1 MYEKRVGRAYMREM
15 AIAMVV
21 YMALLCATII
31 YARGMDLGIVRTLL
45 LASPMIG
52 VILLV
57 WALARHMLRVD
68 EFVRKFSLENMAL
81 AAGLTAGLTFT
92 YGFLETAGF
101 PRLSMFV
108 VLPLL
113 FILYGVIACARAVAN
128 RE

>member
-21 YMALLCATII
+21 YMVLLCATII

>member
-1 MYEKRVGRAYMREM
+1 MYEKRVGRAHQRDM

-21 YMALLCATII
+21 YLALLFSTIL
-31 YARGMDLGIVRTLL
+31 YARGMDAGILRTLL
-45 LASPMIG
+45 LVSPIIG

-57 WALARHMLRVD
+57 WALARHMRRVD
-68 EFVRKFSLENMAL
+68 EFVRQFALENMAL

-101 PRLSMFV
+101 PRLSMFI
-108 VLPLL
+108 VLPLM
-113 FILYGVIACARAVAN
+113 FMLYGVIACARVVAN

>member
-1 MYEKRVGRAYMREM
+1 MYEKRVGRAYQRDM

-21 YMALLCATII
+21 YLVLLFGTIL
-31 YARGMDLGIVRTLL
+31 YARGMADGILRTLL
-45 LASPMIG
+45 LVSPIVG
-52 VILLV
+52 VVLLV
-57 WALARHMLRVD
+57 WALARHMQRVD
-68 EFVRKFSLENMAL
+68 EFVRKFALENMSL

-101 PRLSMFV
+101 PRLSMFA
-108 VLPLL
+108 VLPLM